1 MFIEISFEKA
11 TLKLWYTLTILFVG
25 CFVNTAHLIQNMK
38 SFTFASWIY
47 TDKHPYLH
55 FLKVQRPKKTKNKKK
70 TQNNCLM
77 K

>member
-47 TDKHPYLH
+47 TDKHPYL
-55 FLKVQRPKKTKNKKK
+55 KKK
-70 TQNNCLM
+70 KKKKKPKTIAL
-77 K
+77 